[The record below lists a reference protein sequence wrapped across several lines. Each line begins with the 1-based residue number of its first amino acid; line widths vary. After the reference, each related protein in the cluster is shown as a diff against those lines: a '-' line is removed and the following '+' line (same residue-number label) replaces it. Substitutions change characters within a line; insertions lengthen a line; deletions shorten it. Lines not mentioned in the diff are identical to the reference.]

1 MPNETNDQ
9 VLTFLIIIIGGFF
22 TIPIIFGL
30 AMFFSDFSRELKS
43 INMEI
48 QRTSGGERRYW
59 KRQRRRLWLSLIPF
73 VPYRQDD

>member
-22 TIPIIFGL
+22 AILIIFGL

-43 INMEI
+43 VNMEI
-48 QRTSGGERRYW
+48 QRTSGGERHYW